1 MTTPPEDGL
10 DYLDLADLLR
20 QIGYAEHP
28 SNFHG
33 VLCGALC
40 VVPDEELSVESLL
53 EDGLEDSDAV
63 DANSRQALRRLRD
76 ESCRDL
82 LSTEMGFEPLLPA
95 DEATLKDRVDA
106 LAAWCGGFLYGLA
119 SRHKLDVRKMSEE
132 ARETLRDFTQFT
144 QAGFDA
150 SGDAESEEN
159 AYMELVEY
167 VRVGAQLLF
176 LELRPRPPSS
186 DDESSTVH

>member
-1 MTTPPEDGL
+1 MNQPPEDGP
-10 DYLDLADLLR
+10 DYLDLAALLR
-20 QIGYAEHP
+20 QVGYAEHP
-28 SNFHG
+28 SHFHG

-40 VVPDEELSVESLL
+40 VVPDDELSVESLL
-53 EDGLEDSDAV
+53 EDGIEDSGAL

-76 ESCRDL
+76 EACHDL
-82 LSTEMGFEPLLPA
+82 LSTEMGFEPMLPT
-95 DEATLKDRVDA
+95 DEASLKERVDA
-106 LAAWCGGFLYGLA
+106 LAAWCGGFLYGLS
-119 SRHKLDVRKMSEE
+119 SRRRLDVKKMSEE

-150 SGDAESEEN
+150 GGDPESEES